1 VAEKITV
8 EQAMEVLRQA
18 EVDRRMKA
26 YEEII
31 DVPRIY
37 PRLEITL
44 VKDQRDIILRL
55 IPDVNPLECDRLTLK
70 ARTFSLPRD
79 NPKA

>member
-1 VAEKITV
+1 MMRAHE
-8 EQAMEVLRQA
+8 EV
-18 EVDRRMKA
+18 
-26 YEEII
+26 I

-44 VKDQRDIILRL
+44 VKDDRDIILRI
-55 IPDVNPLECDRLTLK
+55 IPDVNPLLCDRLTLR
-70 ARTFSLPRD
+70 ARTFTFPRD